1 MNTSP
6 APHFTPALARIVAT
20 VSVGFV
26 VTQLDV
32 TIVNIALAKI
42 GADLHANV
50 TGLQWVVD
58 AYTLAFAVLMLS
70 AGVLGDRFGARRMF
84 AAGIGVF
91 AAASLACGL
100 AFDATTLV
108 AARAVQGMGAAAMLP
123 NSLALLNEACGHDP
137 KLRAHAVG
145 LWTAAGAVAIAAG
158 PVVGGLL
165 IAGFGWRANFLVNL
179 PICALGLFAT
189 FAWAP
194 VSRTAAPRSSASPT
208 SSHDDAG
215 QRPAA
220 RSIDPPGQLLAI
232 VALTAFTGAVIEW
245 RPLGPMHPL
254 VCGSFVLALFAT
266 VAFIFTERRVHAP
279 MLPLSF
285 FGNRTFSA
293 AVLFGICV
301 NLTYYGVVFVL
312 SLYLQHA
319 RGETALQA
327 GLAFQPLTGGFLIS
341 NVASGWVVGRFDA
354 RVPMIAGAITAAL
367 GYGLLHFTK
376 ADSPLWTL
384 LVPFL
389 LIPSGM
395 GLAVPA
401 MTTAVL
407 ASVGRER
414 AGTPSAVLNTARQA
428 GGAVG
433 VAAFGALASAAE
445 GTSAAGKSAAAH
457 IVAGL
462 QASTLVSSCL
472 LLIALMLACLVHP
485 EPHAKAAPR
494 PVRSARRA
502 PVNSTM
508 RSPKKHDTHDAR
520 DIVGVVMSSEPE
532 NATAMSPE
540 SRPYRAPFR

>member
-1 MNTSP
+1 MAGPPYHRRMNPFPAP
-6 APHFTPALARIVAT
+6 APHFTPALARSVAT

-50 TGLQWVVD
+50 TGLQWIVD

-84 AAGIGVF
+84 ACGIGLF
-91 AAASLACGL
+91 AAGSLACGL
-100 AFDATTLV
+100 AFDASTLV
-108 AARAVQGMGAAAMLP
+108 AARAVQGVGAAAMLP
-123 NSLALLNEACGHDP
+123 NSLALLNQACGHDP
-137 KLRAHAVG
+137 KLRARAVG
-145 LWTAAGAVAIAAG
+145 LWTAAGAIAIAAG
-158 PVVGGLL
+158 PVIGGLL
-165 IAGFGWRANFLVNL
+165 IAGFGWRAIFLVNL

-189 FAWAP
+189 FAWLP
-194 VSRTAAPRSSASPT
+194 ASLSGTPT
-208 SSHDDAG
+208 SSPTRPPTASSAPPSSRDAG
-215 QRPAA
+215 GTAGG
-220 RSIDPPGQLLAI
+220 IDSPGQLLAI

-245 RPLGPMHPL
+245 RPLGFLHPL
-254 VCGSFVLALFAT
+254 VGGGFVIAFLATA
-266 VAFIFTERRVHAP
+266 AFIFTERRVQTP
-279 MLPLSF
+279 MLPLAF
-285 FGNRTFSA
+285 FSNRTFSS

-327 GLAFQPLTGGFLIS
+327 GLAFLPLTGGFLIS
-341 NVASGWVVGRFDA
+341 NVASGWVVGRFGA
-354 RVPMIAGAITAAL
+354 RVPMVAGAVTAAL
-367 GYGLLHFTK
+367 GYGLLHFVE
-376 ADSPLWTL
+376 AASPLWTL

-407 ASVGRER
+407 ASVDAQR
-414 AGTPSAVLNTARQA
+414 AATASAVLNTARQA

-433 VAAFGALASAAE
+433 VAAFGALASAA
-445 GTSAAGKSAAAH
+445 GATGASGAAH

-462 QASTLVSSCL
+462 KASTLISSCL
-472 LLIALMLACLVHP
+472 LLIALALACLVHP
-485 EPHAKAAPR
+485 EPHAHRRTREGRACNR
-494 PVRSARRA
+494 PSSA
-502 PVNSTM
+502 S
-508 RSPKKHDTHDAR
+508 K
-520 DIVGVVMSSEPE
+520 
-532 NATAMSPE
+532 
-540 SRPYRAPFR
+540 

>member
-1 MNTSP
+1 MAGPPYHRRMNTSP
-6 APHFTPALARIVAT
+6 VPRFTPALARIVAT

-50 TGLQWVVD
+50 TGLQWIVD

-84 AAGIGVF
+84 ACGIGLF

-100 AFDATTLV
+100 ASDAALLV
-108 AARAVQGMGAAAMLP
+108 AARAVQGVGAAAMLP

-137 KLRAHAVG
+137 KLRARAVG
-145 LWTAAGAVAIAAG
+145 LWTAAGAIAIAAG
-158 PVVGGLL
+158 PVIGGLL
-165 IAGFGWRANFLVNL
+165 IAAFGWRAIFLVNL
-179 PICALGLFAT
+179 PICALGLAAT
-189 FAWAP
+189 FAWVPASA
-194 VSRTAAPRSSASPT
+194 VSTRDSQN
-208 SSHDDAG
+208 DVK
-215 QRPAA
+215 AA
-220 RSIDPPGQLLAI
+220 RGIDPVGQLLAI
-232 VALTAFTGAVIEW
+232 VALTAFTAAVIEW
-245 RPLGPMHPL
+245 RPLGLMHPL
-254 VCGSFVLALFAT
+254 VGGSLLLALLAT
-266 VAFIFTERRVHAP
+266 AAFIVTERRVHTP
-279 MLPLSF
+279 MLPLAF

-327 GLAFQPLTGGFLIS
+327 GLAFLPLTGGFLVS
-341 NVASGWVVGRFDA
+341 NVASGWVVGRFGA

-367 GYGLLHFTK
+367 GYGLLHFVD
-376 ADSPLWTL
+376 AASPLWAL

-407 ASVGRER
+407 ASVDKQR
-414 AGTPSAVLNTARQA
+414 AGTASAVLNTARQA

-433 VAAFGALASAAE
+433 VAAFGALASAS
-445 GTSAAGKSAAAH
+445 GAAH
-457 IVAGL
+457 VVAGL
-462 QASTLVSSCL
+462 KSSTLISSCIL
-472 LLIALMLACLVHP
+472 LCALGLACLVHP
-485 EPHAKAAPR
+485 EAHA
-494 PVRSARRA
+494 
-502 PVNSTM
+502 
-508 RSPKKHDTHDAR
+508 HDASNRRTR
-520 DIVGVVMSSEPE
+520 DGRTRPASASE
-532 NATAMSPE
+532 
-540 SRPYRAPFR
+540 